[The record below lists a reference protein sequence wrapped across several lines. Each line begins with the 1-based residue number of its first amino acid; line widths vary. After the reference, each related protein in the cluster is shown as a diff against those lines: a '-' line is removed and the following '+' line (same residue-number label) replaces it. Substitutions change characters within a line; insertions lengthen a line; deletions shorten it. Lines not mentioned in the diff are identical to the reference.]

1 MMSKQSPK
9 DKLIVALDVDTF
21 EEARGLIDA
30 LSSVVDIFK
39 VGSQLFTACGPV
51 VVGHL
56 LARGKKVFL
65 DLKFHDIP
73 HTVGCAVAAAV
84 GIHPSSP
91 QRYVGA
97 TPDFSRRSAKT
108 GHSPNS
114 KFFQGIFMYTLHTQG
129 GEEMLKAAAKTAARK
144 AKELGIPKPLSLGV
158 TVLTS
163 DEKKDN
169 INQLV
174 LERARLAKVS
184 GLDGVVASAR
194 EAQMLRREL
203 GKDFIIVTPGIRSK
217 DSEAGDQK
225 RVMTAAEAIREGS
238 DFLVIGRP
246 IVKASH
252 PQEAAQK
259 ILDEISRTN
268 SSVG

>member
-51 VVGHL
+51 VVGYL
-56 LARGKKVFL
+56 LGMGKKVFL

-73 HTVGCAVAAAV
+73 HTVNCAVSAAV
-84 GIHPSSP
+84 GIHSP
-91 QRYVGA
+91 
-97 TPDFSRRSAKT
+97 
-108 GHSPNS
+108 HS
-114 KFFQGIFMYTLHTQG
+114 KFSQGIFMYTIHTQG
-129 GEEMLKAAAKTAARK
+129 GEEMLRAAAKAAARK
-144 AKELGIPKPLSLGV
+144 SQELGIPKPLGLGV

-169 INQLV
+169 LAREV
-174 LERARLAKVS
+174 LIRAQLAKRC
-184 GLDGVVASAR
+184 GLDGVVASAQ
-194 EAQMLRREL
+194 EAQLIRRKF
-203 GKDFIIVTPGIRSK
+203 GKDFIIVTPGIRAK

-225 RVMTAAEAIREGS
+225 RIATAFEAIQAGS
-238 DFLVIGRP
+238 DFLVVGRP
-246 IVKASH
+246 IVKASN

-259 ILDEISRTN
+259 ILDEIA
-268 SSVG
+268 GG